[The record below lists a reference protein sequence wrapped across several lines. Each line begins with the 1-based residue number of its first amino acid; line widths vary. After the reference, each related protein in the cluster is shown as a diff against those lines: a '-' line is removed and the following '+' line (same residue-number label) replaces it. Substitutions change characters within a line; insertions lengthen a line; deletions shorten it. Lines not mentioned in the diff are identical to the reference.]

1 MRRWLALTV
10 LVVVGMTSAC
20 CTRRP
25 SQAVGRLEVSG
36 RAEVDTADSGKQTV
50 TGSRTLRNGEQ
61 VTLVDGTATLN
72 LGSGRQLEL
81 RKGTVLRLALL
92 PAATGRT
99 EPRGELVSG
108 DVLVV
113 ATGEGATVV
122 AGDTTITVPTGAARV
137 SRDLS
142 LVVAVYE
149 GAASV
154 DSAGSVAAVPA
165 LRQVTVPAPGLPSR
179 RTPLAF
185 SPGDSWD
192 QRYLGDAMELGNQLV
207 SRSRGFTGQLSPG
220 DGTTADFYR
229 RILPVLA
236 DQPFD
241 DSLVSPDRPPG
252 ETLVGAAITVEGTRG
267 EFRNRWESVFSFHD
281 EGAPWGLVALAQG
294 VSSGPLLSTLDAAIG
309 RVPGLSAAPTPPANA
324 PPPTTPPAGGG
335 ASSPS
340 QVALPV
346 LPIPS
351 APAGGGDAGGGT
363 APDGTATGTHSGTST
378 GTPAPPSPPR
388 QAGQLPT
395 RGPFDLGIPLVDNT
409 LNTVV
414 DALSGLLRAISSG

>member
-10 LVVVGMTSAC
+10 LVLVGMTSAC

-25 SQAVGRLEVSG
+25 SQAVGRLEVNG

-61 VTLVDGTATLN
+61 VTLVDGTATLS

-81 RKGTVLRLALL
+81 RKGTVLRLALV
-92 PAATGRT
+92 PGTTGRT

-108 DVLVV
+108 DVLLV
-113 ATGEGATVV
+113 ATGDAATLV
-122 AGDTTITVPTGAARV
+122 AGDTTVTVPTGAARV
-137 SRDLS
+137 SRSLA

-179 RTPLAF
+179 RAPLAF

-192 QRYLGDAMELGNQLV
+192 RRYLGDAIELGNQLV
-207 SRSRGFTGQLSPG
+207 TRSRGFTGQLSPG

-236 DQPFD
+236 NQPFD
-241 DSLVSPDRPPG
+241 DSLIGPDRPPG

-294 VSSGPLLSTLDAAIG
+294 VTSGPLLTTVDAAIA
-309 RVPGLSAAPTPPANA
+309 RVPGLAAAPPPPANTPPTA
-324 PPPTTPPAGGG
+324 PPPASTGSPNPP
-335 ASSPS
+335 P
-340 QVALPV
+340 VALP
-346 LPIPS
+346 LPPAPS
-351 APAGGGDAGGGT
+351 GSGGGGDGGGGT
-363 APDGTATGTHSGTST
+363 ATVTGTDSGTDS
-378 GTPAPPSPPR
+378 GTPGTPSTP
-388 QAGQLPT
+388 QANDQLET

-409 LNTVV
+409 LNAVV
-414 DALSGLLRAISSG
+414 DALSGLLRAIGAP